1 MKTLFKPASFAALA
15 SLLVV
20 AGCVSGVPRSA
31 ESTVEGRWSDSQG
44 VSISTFD
51 NGRFVTVAN
60 DTGNRLSE
68 GTYRFSNSST
78 VDISMR
84 SLVRETNV
92 QVTCNMVAQNQL
104 NCTNT
109 QGQNFVLTRT

>member
-1 MKTLFKPASFAALA
+1 MKALFKPASFAALA

-31 ESTVEGRWSDSQG
+31 ESTVEGRWSDPQG
-44 VSISTFD
+44 ISVSSFND
-51 NGRFVTVAN
+51 GQFVTIAN

-68 GTYRFSNSST
+68 GTYRFRDSRT
-78 VDISMR
+78 IDIAMR
-84 SLVRETNV
+84 SLVRQTNV
-92 QVTCNMVAQNQL
+92 QVTCEMVGQSQL

-109 QGQNFVLTRT
+109 QGQNFVLTRS